1 MKVGDWVFFKTR
13 NWPKDVRMTKIDSD
27 TGESIDITG
36 EGLYLGRGQ
45 IIGIAGGNY
54 TVREEKTSRLVEV
67 GPHPDDEIRSLAF
80 DYRTLTLGHL
90 RAFLEKHKD
99 APDDIPVTIALPLSF
114 FSDLDEMPPDHPEY
128 KAVSECQS
136 VEACGVSL
144 IGHFGRTGI
153 LWTAIFLQRSVREKS
168 GISPWR
174 SRPIPSSVSRRC
186 VKKRTISPG
195 HPMKLTPPDIQ
206 QARRHLRAR
215 DPVMRSMIDAV
226 GPYTLRFD
234 PDRFGLLVRSIISQ
248 QISTI
253 AARAIR
259 KRLLELAG
267 PDGLTAANLSRF
279 TTEELRSVGLSPQKA
294 SYVADLAT
302 KVNDGTVDLRRIG
315 RLSDERV
322 VETLTQVKGIG
333 RWTAQMFLI
342 FSLGRP
348 DVFPHDDLGVRTA
361 IRDRYGLEDLPD
373 KKTSHAIAAPWRP
386 YASVASWYCWRT
398 LDLARNTETVAT
410 GYPS

>member
-1 MKVGDWVFFKTR
+1 MK
-13 NWPKDVRMTKIDSD
+13 
-27 TGESIDITG
+27 
-36 EGLYLGRGQ
+36 
-45 IIGIAGGNY
+45 
-54 TVREEKTSRLVEV
+54 
-67 GPHPDDEIRSLAF
+67 
-80 DYRTLTLGHL
+80 
-90 RAFLEKHKD
+90 
-99 APDDIPVTIALPLSF
+99 
-114 FSDLDEMPPDHPEY
+114 
-128 KAVSECQS
+128 
-136 VEACGVSL
+136 
-144 IGHFGRTGI
+144 
-153 LWTAIFLQRSVREKS
+153 
-168 GISPWR
+168 
-174 SRPIPSSVSRRC
+174 
-186 VKKRTISPG
+186 
-195 HPMKLTPPDIQ
+195 
-206 QARRHLRAR
+206 
-215 DPVMRSMIDAV
+215 SMIDAV
-226 GPYTLRFD
+226 GPFTLRFD
-234 PDRFGLLVRSIISQ
+234 HDRFGLLIRSIVSQ

-279 TTEELRSVGLSPQKA
+279 TTEVLRSVGLSQQKA
-294 SYVADLAT
+294 SYVADLSA

-315 RLSDERV
+315 RFSDEQV
-322 VETLTQVKGIG
+322 VEQLTRVKGIG
-333 RWTAQMFLI
+333 VWTAQMFLI